1 MEGNNKDERSSG
13 SQPAVITITLPCS
26 QFPTTCVKDMLK
38 VVEAFSMD
46 YHKYLMRFIVN
57 F

>member
-1 MEGNNKDERSSG
+1 MEGDNNDERSSG
-13 SQPAVITITLPCS
+13 SQLAVITITLGCS
-26 QFPTTCVKDMLK
+26 QFSMTCVEDMLK
-38 VVEAFSMD
+38 VVETFYMD